1 MEISKVDLWKLL
13 LLTNIKT
20 NVRLQKFYLNLIMK
34 NKINFLFIIA
44 PKMELFFYKS
54 NEI

>member
-1 MEISKVDLWKLL
+1 MEISKVDLWKLP

-20 NVRLQKFYLNLIMK
+20 NVRLKKIYLNLFMK
-34 NKINFLFIIA
+34 IKINFLFMIA

-54 NEI
+54 NEF